1 MDFKTFYLGLVT
13 AFLSMFVSICFG
25 QADNINEYR
34 KIESI
39 DNRLEELKRSLQNMQ
54 REAGYKKTEKEL
66 IKSAPPSA
74 NSSQRII
81 NTNKF
86 NLPAIEK
93 PPPAPPVE
101 RITEKERESFDSTK
115 KSADA
120 LIKKIS
126 DRISSIEEITESK
139 SSNEQDL
146 NVSRKIT
153 AEPSLSGLDLP
164 DKVPQPSKDVS
175 NIPPVKTEVT
185 KSSAQRAYEQLEER
199 RREVLSRRLE
209 EKASAPSTDNTEVKN
224 KTGLPIRVS
233 SIRPIFQT
241 KERPK
246 TYAER
251 KFPISG
257 RTEEPKKEDNK
268 KVEKIEENLGKQ
280 NSFNFYYGFSVPNLS
295 EYDVGTL
302 KFKNGHEFSM
312 EYLRDFGLLS
322 LGAGYSYKAFENERW
337 SMTGSSTTVVETQG
351 NNTFHSFTVSAGIEP
366 HVNDLLFL
374 RARFAGGFSLRNHEL
389 IQYNIPREF
398 SETSFHYAFMTGLG
412 LRWSDYFHSILYYKF
427 DGATGT
433 PNFGHA
439 SFHQFGIGFGLDF

>member
-1 MDFKTFYLGLVT
+1 MDFKTFSFGLLP

-25 QADNINEYR
+25 QADTTNEYR

-101 RITEKERESFDSTK
+101 RITEKERESFDSKK

-185 KSSAQRAYEQLEER
+185 KSSAQRAYEQL
-199 RREVLSRRLE
+199 
-209 EKASAPSTDNTEVKN
+209 
-224 KTGLPIRVS
+224 
-233 SIRPIFQT
+233 
-241 KERPK
+241 
-246 TYAER
+246 
-251 KFPISG
+251 
-257 RTEEPKKEDNK
+257 
-268 KVEKIEENLGKQ
+268 
-280 NSFNFYYGFSVPNLS
+280 
-295 EYDVGTL
+295 
-302 KFKNGHEFSM
+302 
-312 EYLRDFGLLS
+312 
-322 LGAGYSYKAFENERW
+322 
-337 SMTGSSTTVVETQG
+337 
-351 NNTFHSFTVSAGIEP
+351 
-366 HVNDLLFL
+366 
-374 RARFAGGFSLRNHEL
+374 
-389 IQYNIPREF
+389 
-398 SETSFHYAFMTGLG
+398 
-412 LRWSDYFHSILYYKF
+412 
-427 DGATGT
+427 
-433 PNFGHA
+433 
-439 SFHQFGIGFGLDF
+439 

>member
-1 MDFKTFYLGLVT
+1 MDFKTFSFGLLP

-54 REAGYKKTEKEL
+54 REAGYKETEKEL
-66 IKSAPPSA
+66 IKSARPSA

-81 NTNKF
+81 NTNKI

-93 PPPAPPVE
+93 PPPAPAVE

-126 DRISSIEEITESK
+126 DRISTIEEITDSE
-139 SSNEQDL
+139 SSNKQDL

-153 AEPSLSGLDLP
+153 AEPSLNGLDLP
-164 DKVPQPSKDVS
+164 NKVPQSSKDVS
-175 NIPPVKTEVT
+175 NIPPLETEVT

-209 EKASAPSTDNTEVKN
+209 EKASASSTDNTEVKN

-233 SIRPIFQT
+233 SIRPIFET

-295 EYDVGTL
+295 EYDGETL
-302 KFKNGHEFSM
+302 KFKNGHEFNL

-322 LGAGYSYKAFENERW
+322 LGASYSFKTFDNERW
-337 SMTGSSTTVVETQG
+337 TLSGGGAPMDLTGT
-351 NNTFHSFTVSAGIEP
+351 NTFHTFSLSAGIEP
-366 HVNDLLFL
+366 EVNELIFL
-374 RARFAGGFSLRNHEL
+374 RARFSGGFSLRNHDLHFTGGFQE
-389 IQYNIPREF
+389 EF